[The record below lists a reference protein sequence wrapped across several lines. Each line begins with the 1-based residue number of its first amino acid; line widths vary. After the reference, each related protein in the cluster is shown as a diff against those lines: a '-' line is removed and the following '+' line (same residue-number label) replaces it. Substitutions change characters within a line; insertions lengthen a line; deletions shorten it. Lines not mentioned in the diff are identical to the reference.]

1 MAVNL
6 LMDNT
11 CVLRLVM
18 NMSIL
23 VADDVNKRFEAE
35 KKKLE
40 KVVAVRK
47 EGKMK
52 VVDLEV
58 PLSEA
63 TRTVERLELSLVAL
77 SSFEEESE
85 VSVGVGNAGCCR
97 KHWRFGGVLWH

>member
-1 MAVNL
+1 MHSMHNIVWSYFCFEFL
-6 LMDNT
+6 F
-11 CVLRLVM
+11 
-18 NMSIL
+18 
-23 VADDVNKRFEAE
+23 ADDVNKRFEAE

-40 KVVAVRK
+40 EKVVAVRK
-47 EGKMK
+47 EGKIK

-58 PLSEA
+58 RLSEVKW
-63 TRTVERLELSLVAL
+63 TLKRLELSLVAL